1 MDQEMEQE
9 MEQEQTQE
17 QEQEVTVYDPAL
29 KAQMES
35 LQTQN
40 QELQLMV
47 KQMQAMLNEQFSRDG
62 DTDKG
67 GGDVDLAEQYI
78 NSPDSMTSRLL
89 RSYGYKE
96 EEIIG
101 F

>member
-1 MDQEMEQE
+1 MEQE
-9 MEQEQTQE
+9 MEQVMEQEMEQG
-17 QEQEVTVYDPAL
+17 QEQEVAGYDPAL
-29 KAQMES
+29 KTQMES
-35 LQTQN
+35 LQAQN

-62 DTDKG
+62 DTVKG

-89 RSYGYKE
+89 KSYGYKE

>member
-1 MDQEMEQE
+1 MVLENEQE
-9 MEQEQTQE
+9 LGLEQQE
-17 QEQEVTVYDPAL
+17 QEIEVAGCDDTKSQLENLRA
-29 KAQMES
+29 
-35 LQTQN
+35 QN

-47 KQMQAMLNEQFSRDG
+47 KQMQAMLNEQFSREG

-67 GGDVDLAEQYI
+67 GGNVDLAEQYI
-78 NSPDSMTSRLL
+78 NSPNSMTSRLL
-89 RSYGYKE
+89 KSYGYKE

>member
-1 MDQEMEQE
+1 MENEQE
-9 MEQEQTQE
+9 LGLEQQE
-17 QEQEVTVYDPAL
+17 QEIEVAVCDDTKSQL
-29 KAQMES
+29 ES
-35 LQTQN
+35 LRAQN

-47 KQMQAMLNEQFSRDG
+47 KQMQAMLNEQFSREG

-67 GGDVDLAEQYI
+67 GGNVDLAEQYI
-78 NSPDSMTSRLL
+78 NSPNSMTSRLL
-89 RSYGYKE
+89 KSYGYKE